1 MHDGKG
7 YPFTKGDRTWTKEQE
22 QEEKHVQTAGWAPSI
37 SLQQG
42 MVENANKES
51 ESRELEN

>member
-7 YPFTKGDRTWTKEQE
+7 YPFTKGDQTWTKEQE